1 VVGRRALIPNTVGFT
16 LAPDWVCETIS
27 PSTGPIDRGRKMRI
41 YAREEVRHLW
51 IVDPMLHTL
60 EIYRLDGERWVVVGQ
75 HGGDDPVAA
84 EPFEALMLDP
94 SRWWL
99 EP

>member
-1 VVGRRALIPNTVGFT
+1 MLAVGFT
-16 LAPDWVCETIS
+16 LAPDWVCETIP

-60 EIYRLDGERWVVVGQ
+60 EIYRLDGEQWVVVSQ
-75 HGGDDPVAA
+75 HGGDDPVAG
-84 EPFEALMLDP
+84 EPFQALTLDP